1 MLRFCIETIFVE
13 IQKLRN
19 SKTQKFKNS
28 EIQKNRTPKL
38 QKNSEVLRF

>member
-13 IQKLRN
+13 
-19 SKTQKFKNS
+19 TQKFKNS
-28 EIQKNRTPKL
+28 EIQNSKNKTSKL